1 MVSNEHVKRVN
12 VEVSERCARLLEVL
26 QQVTGLSEDE
36 VIAQALFEFLD
47 RRELGEEFKQM
58 LLELLEKSR
67 AQK

>member
-1 MVSNEHVKRVN
+1 MKRVN